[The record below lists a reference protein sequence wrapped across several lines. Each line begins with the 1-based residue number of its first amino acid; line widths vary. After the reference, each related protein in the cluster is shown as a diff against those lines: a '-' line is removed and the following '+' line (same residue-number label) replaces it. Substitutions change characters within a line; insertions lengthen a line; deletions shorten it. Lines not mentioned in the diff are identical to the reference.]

1 MAWGSCENCAKLA
14 EDHDSFLANPY
25 KLFFY
30 YIPYSAEMYV
40 CDTVGHHI
48 SAGNISAATFAVTQG
63 EHSNSFNIK
72 KCYTKSHFDFLL
84 EKKNK
89 FNCYYNNS
97 IFIIC
102 QYLHMIIKRIGIDL
116 GTTYT
121 LVHLPKRGIVINEP
135 SVVAIS
141 MTDKKI
147 LAVGNEAKDML
158 GRTPDNIIALKP
170 LKDGVIADYRATE
183 AMLRYFINKSLGGIR
198 LFRPEVMVAVPA
210 GISSTERRAV
220 IDATIAAGAKAAYI
234 IKEPVAAA
242 IGADIPI
249 GSASGHMI
257 IDIGGGTAEMAVIS
271 LGGIVSSTSVR
282 VGGIRFDNAIIDYI
296 RRKYNLSI
304 GERTAEEIKINIG
317 SALYL
322 ENKLT
327 MEIRGRDI
335 ISGLPRSIMVTSNDV
350 TESIQN
356 ELEAII
362 NAVKKVLH
370 DTPPELSSDIM
381 DKGMV
386 LSGGSS
392 LLRNID
398 QLLSRTTGVPAYVAN
413 DALLCVAKG
422 TGIALD
428 NLDSYKR
435 SILATK

>member
-1 MAWGSCENCAKLA
+1 M
-14 EDHDSFLANPY
+14 F
-25 KLFFY
+25 
-30 YIPYSAEMYV
+30 
-40 CDTVGHHI
+40 
-48 SAGNISAATFAVTQG
+48 
-63 EHSNSFNIK
+63 
-72 KCYTKSHFDFLL
+72 
-84 EKKNK
+84 
-89 FNCYYNNS
+89 
-97 IFIIC
+97 
-102 QYLHMIIKRIGIDL
+102 IKRIGIDL
-116 GTTYT
+116 GTTFT
-121 LVHLPKRGIVINEP
+121 LVHLPRRGIVINEP
-135 SVVAIS
+135 SVVAVS
-141 MTDKKI
+141 VTDKKI

-158 GRTPDNIIALKP
+158 GRTPDTIIAVKP
-170 LKDGVIADYRATE
+170 LKDGVIADYRTTE
-183 AMLRYFINKSLGGIR
+183 AMLRYFINKTVGGVR

-257 IDIGGGTAEMAVIS
+257 IDIGGGTAEMAIIS

-282 VGGIRFDNAIIDYI
+282 VGGNKFDNSILEYI
-296 RRKYNLSI
+296 RRKYNLAI
-304 GERTAEEIKINIG
+304 GERTAEEIKIKIG
-317 SALYL
+317 SALFL
-322 ENKLT
+322 EDKLT

-335 ISGLPRSIMVTSNDV
+335 ITGLPRSITITSNDV
-350 TESIQN
+350 TEALQN

-362 NAVKKVLH
+362 NAAKKVLH
-370 DTPPELSSDIM
+370 ETPPELAADIM
-381 DKGMV
+381 DKGMI

-398 QLLSRTTGVPAYVAN
+398 QLLSRTTGVPAYISD

-428 NLDSYKR
+428 NLESYKR

>member
-1 MAWGSCENCAKLA
+1 M
-14 EDHDSFLANPY
+14 F
-25 KLFFY
+25 
-30 YIPYSAEMYV
+30 
-40 CDTVGHHI
+40 
-48 SAGNISAATFAVTQG
+48 
-63 EHSNSFNIK
+63 
-72 KCYTKSHFDFLL
+72 
-84 EKKNK
+84 
-89 FNCYYNNS
+89 
-97 IFIIC
+97 
-102 QYLHMIIKRIGIDL
+102 IKRIGIDL

-135 SVVAIS
+135 SVVAVS
-141 MTDKKI
+141 VNDKKI

-158 GRTPDNIIALKP
+158 GRTPDSIIAVKP
-170 LKDGVIADYRATE
+170 LKDGVIADYRTTE
-183 AMLRYFINKSLGGIR
+183 AMLRYFINKAVGGVK

-271 LGGIVSSTSVR
+271 LGGIVSSISVR
-282 VGGIRFDNAIIDYI
+282 VGGNKFDEAIIEYI
-296 RRKYNLSI
+296 RKKYNLAI
-304 GERTAEEIKINIG
+304 GERTAEETKINIG
-317 SALYL
+317 SALFL
-322 ENKLT
+322 ENKLSY
-327 MEIRGRDI
+327 EIRGRDI
-335 ISGLPRSIMVTSNDV
+335 LTGLPRSITVTSGDV
-350 TESIQN
+350 TDALQN
-356 ELEAII
+356 ELEAVI
-362 NAVKKVLH
+362 NAAKKVLH
-370 DTPPELSSDIM
+370 DTPPELAADIM

-392 LLRNID
+392 LLRNFE
-398 QLLSRTTGVPAYVAN
+398 QLLSRATGVPAYLAD
-413 DALLCVAKG
+413 DAMLCVAKG